1 MPSIYQEQI
10 LDHYKYPRN
19 FKIVEDAQISYGDKN
34 PSCGDELEIFV
45 KLDEQENVVEVGFQG
60 QGCAISMSSASL
72 LTEML
77 EEMTLPEIKKLT
89 REVRKTGK
97 FIPFLAFEWHSTRYG
112 DHNVYY
118 LEPEG
123 EIVKANSIGELRD
136 RMKNQEALIIP
147 HHIDFHINHANFLK
161 IRISKKFDE

>member
-45 KLDEQENVVEVGFQG
+45 KLDEQDNVVEVGFQG
-60 QGCAISMSSASL
+60 QGCAISMASASL

-89 REVRKTGK
+89 NEDIIEMMGIPLTPVRLKCAILSLK
-97 FIPFLAFEWHSTRYG
+97 
-112 DHNVYY
+112 V
-118 LEPEG
+118 LEGGIHKYEG
-123 EIVKANSIGELRD
+123 GAVGS
-136 RMKNQEALIIP
+136 
-147 HHIDFHINHANFLK
+147 
-161 IRISKKFDE
+161 SV